1 MMPAGLGENYSNE
14 EWERCNAETIAL
26 LKERGAVV
34 PDSFKSTGKPQI
46 RYWSFCDDELNLDD
60 FKGSLVFKEGAQ
72 LDNSPYS
79 PFPHGPCRLTILKTA
94 PGKVG
99 RIEVGEGTT
108 LGGTSI
114 VSYES
119 VKIGKNVL
127 FGPEVVILDGD
138 GHPADRRLPDNA
150 ENKAKCVASIEIGD
164 HAWIGL
170 GATIMKGVTIGHHAV
185 VATQAVVTKDVPP
198 HGVVGGNPAKLLKV
212 FE

>member
-1 MMPAGLGENYSNE
+1 MPAGLGDHFSPE
-14 EWERCNAETIAL
+14 EWKRCNEETIAL
-26 LKERGAVV
+26 LKEYGAVM

-46 RYWSFCDDELNLDD
+46 RFWSACDDKINLDD
-60 FKGSLVFKEGAQ
+60 FKGRIVFKEGAQ

-79 PFPHGPCRLTILKTA
+79 PFPHGPCRLTVIKLA

-108 LGGTSI
+108 LGGTAI

-127 FGPEVVILDGD
+127 FGPDVVIMDAD

-150 ENKAKCVASIEIGD
+150 ENKAKCVAPVKIGD
-164 HAWIGL
+164 NVWIGF
-170 GATIMKGVTIGHHAV
+170 GAVILKGVTIGDYAV
-185 VATQAVVTKDVPP
+185 VAANAVVVKDVPP
-198 HGVVGGNPAKLLKV
+198 HSVVAGNPAKVIKT
-212 FE
+212 FA

>member
-1 MMPAGLGENYSNE
+1 MPAGIGDHFSHE
-14 EWERCNAETIAL
+14 EWTRCNEETIAL
-26 LKERGAVV
+26 LKEYGAVV

-46 RYWSFCDDELNLDD
+46 RFWSACDDALNLDD
-60 FKGSLVFKEGAQ
+60 FKGRIVFKEGAQ

-94 PGKVG
+94 PDQVG
-99 RIEVGEGTT
+99 YIEVGENTT
-108 LGGTSI
+108 ISGTSI
-114 VSYES
+114 VSYRS

-138 GHPADRRLPDNA
+138 GHPADRRLPDDA
-150 ENKAKCVASIEIGD
+150 ENKYKTSAPVEIGD

-170 GATIMKGVTIGHHAV
+170 GAVIMKGVTIGHHAV
-185 VATQAVVTKDVPP
+185 VAAHAVVVKDVPP

>member
-1 MMPAGLGENYSNE
+1 MPAGLGDGFSHE
-14 EWERCNAETIAL
+14 EWTRCNEETIAL

-34 PDSFKSTGKPQI
+34 PDSFKSTGTPQI
-46 RYWSFCDDELNLDD
+46 RYWSFCDDEINIDD
-60 FKGSLVFKEGAQ
+60 FRGRIVFKEGAQ

-94 PGKVG
+94 PGQVG
-99 RIEVGEGTT
+99 SIEVGENTT
-108 LGGTSI
+108 LGGTAI
-114 VSYES
+114 ASYQS
-119 VKIGKNVL
+119 VKIGSNVL

-150 ENKAKCVASIEIGD
+150 ENKYKASAPVEIGD
-164 HAWIGL
+164 NAWIGL

-185 VATQAVVTKDVPP
+185 VAAHSVVVKDVPP

>member
-1 MMPAGLGENYSNE
+1 MPAGLGDGFSHEEWTQYNE
-14 EWERCNAETIAL
+14 ETISL
-26 LKERGAVV
+26 LKDRGAILAE
-34 PDSFKSTGKPQI
+34 DFKSTGKPQI
-46 RYWSFCDDELNLDD
+46 SYWSFCDDEINLDD
-60 FKGSLVFKEGAQ
+60 FKGSLVFKKGAG

-94 PGKVG
+94 PGQVG
-99 RIEVGEGTT
+99 RIEVGENTV

-114 VSYES
+114 VSYTS

-127 FGPEVVILDGD
+127 FGPDVVILDGD

-150 ENKAKCVASIEIGD
+150 ENKAKCTAPIEIGD

-185 VATQAVVTKDVPP
+185 VAAHAVVVKDVPP

>member
-1 MMPAGLGENYSNE
+1 MPAGLGNGFSHE
-14 EWERCNAETIAL
+14 EWTQYNEETIAL
-26 LKERGAVV
+26 LKERGAIL
-34 PDSFKSTGKPQI
+34 PEGFKSTGKPQI
-46 RYWSFCDDELNLDD
+46 SYWSFCDDEINLDD
-60 FKGSLVFKEGAQ
+60 FKGSLVFKEGAG

-99 RIEVGEGTT
+99 RIEVGENTV

-114 VSYES
+114 VSYQS

-127 FGPEVVILDGD
+127 FGPDVVILDGD

-150 ENKAKCVASIEIGD
+150 ENKAKCTAPIEIGD

>member
-1 MMPAGLGENYSNE
+1 MPAGLGNNFSHE
-14 EWERCNAETIAL
+14 EWTRCNEETIAL

-34 PDSFKSTGKPQI
+34 PDSFKSTGRPQI
-46 RYWSFCDDELNLDD
+46 SYWSCCDDELNPAD
-60 FKGSLVFKEGAQ
+60 FEGRLVFKEGAG

-94 PGKVG
+94 PDKVG

-114 VSYES
+114 VSYAS
-119 VKIGKNVL
+119 VKIGREVL
-127 FGPEVVILDGD
+127 FGPEVVIIDGD
-138 GHPADRRLPDNA
+138 GHPSDRRLPDNA
-150 ENKAKCVASIEIGD
+150 ENKAKCTAPVEIGD

-170 GATIMKGVTIGHHAV
+170 GAMIMKGVTIGHHAV
-185 VATQAVVTKDVPP
+185 VAAHAVVVKDVPP
-198 HGVVGGNPAKLLKV
+198 HGVAGGNPAKLLKV

>member
-1 MMPAGLGENYSNE
+1 MPAALVDGFSHEEWTRCNE
-14 EWERCNAETIAL
+14 ETLAL
-26 LKERGAVV
+26 LKERGATF
-34 PDSFKSTGKPQI
+34 PETFKSTGKPQI
-46 RYWSFCDDELNLDD
+46 AYVSCCDDEVDLDD
-60 FKGSLVFKEGAQ
+60 FKGRLIFKEGAG

-79 PFPHGPCRLTILKTA
+79 PFPHGPCRLTILKTSA
-94 PGKVG
+94 GNVG

-108 LGGTSI
+108 LSGTSI
-114 VSYES
+114 ASYKS

-138 GHPADRRLPDNA
+138 GHPADRRLPDDA
-150 ENKAKCVASIEIGD
+150 ENKAACTSPVEIGD

>member
-1 MMPAGLGENYSNE
+1 MPAGLADNFSDE
-14 EWERCNAETIAL
+14 EWARLNEETIAL

-46 RYWSFCDDELNLDD
+46 RYWSFCDDEFSLDD
-60 FKGSLVFKEGAQ
+60 FKGRIVFKENAQ

-79 PFPHGPCRLTILKTA
+79 PFPHGPCRLTVAKTA

-99 RIEVGEGTT
+99 YIEVGEGTI
-108 LGGTSI
+108 LNGTAI
-114 VSYES
+114 TSYES

-127 FGPEVVILDGD
+127 FGPEGVILDGD

-150 ENKAKCVASIEIGD
+150 ENKAKCTAPVVIGD

-170 GATIMKGVTIGHHAV
+170 GAMILKGVTIGDYAV
-185 VATQAVVTKDVPP
+185 VAAGAVVVKDVPA
-198 HGVVGGNPAKLLKV
+198 HAVAAGNPAKVIKT